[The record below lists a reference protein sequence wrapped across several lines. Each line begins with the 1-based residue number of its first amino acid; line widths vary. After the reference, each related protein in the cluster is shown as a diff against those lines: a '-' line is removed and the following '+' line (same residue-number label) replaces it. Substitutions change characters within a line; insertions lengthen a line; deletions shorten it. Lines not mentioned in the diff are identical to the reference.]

1 MIKFSLNC
9 GKEHGF
15 DSWFGSAADFDQL
28 ERAGLLACPICG
40 DSAVVKAI
48 MAPGVR
54 TSRAAANPRGAPTT
68 PEADDAAPGHK
79 QMHALS
85 TPSSPA
91 EAAMQE
97 LKKKIQEHSEY
108 VGTGFASEARAIH
121 DGDAPER
128 SIYGEANARE
138 ARALI
143 EDGVPVAPL
152 PFLPS
157 RKAN

>member
-9 GKEHGF
+9 GKKHSF
-15 DSWFGSAADFDQL
+15 DSWFGSAGDFDQL

-40 DSAVVKAI
+40 DATVAKAI

-54 TSRAAANPRGAPTT
+54 TSRAAAARGT
-68 PEADDAAPGHK
+68 PVTPDMAKPDTGRP
-79 QMHALS
+79 QLHALS

-128 SIYGEANARE
+128 SIYGEANAYE

-152 PFLPS
+152 PFLPN